1 MNRRQAPA
9 ARACRH
15 GCRQLRRAPE
25 TRRVGVRNKTQPMIP
40 DFLAQIIATKRAQ
53 IMRDRSDTKF
63 ARMRDEVLA
72 TRRKTKPFRLR
83 DAIAGSSCPGIIAE
97 FKRTSPSAGVIRSD
111 VGPGEIA
118 QAYERGGASAISVV
132 TDEEYFGGSLGDL
145 VTARAQ
151 TSLPILR
158 KDFVVDPTQIFAA
171 AIAGA
176 DAILLIVAALDD
188 ISLQRLRET
197 AEDELGLDALVE
209 VHTAEELHRATKA
222 GAKLIGVNNRD
233 LRTLRVSLET
243 SERLMA
249 DAPRD
254 TIMISES
261 GLSGGGELRRLA
273 ALGYRGFLIGE
284 MLMRAADPAA
294 KLRELVQACEDGTD
308 AGFTTESIQP

>member
-1 MNRRQAPA
+1 
-9 ARACRH
+9 
-15 GCRQLRRAPE
+15 
-25 TRRVGVRNKTQPMIP
+25 MIA

-53 IMRDRSDTKF
+53 IMRDRGDTKF
-63 ARMRDEVLA
+63 ARMREEALA
-72 TRRKTKPFRLR
+72 ARAKTKPLRLR
-83 DAIAGSSCPGIIAE
+83 AAIAAGSSCPGIIAE

-145 VTARAQ
+145 VTARAE

-158 KDFVVDPTQIFAA
+158 KDFIVDPTQIFAA

-222 GAKLIGVNNRD
+222 GARLIGVNNRD
-233 LRTLRVSLET
+233 LRTLRVSLGT
-243 SERLMA
+243 SERLIA

-254 TIMISES
+254 ATMISES

-294 KLRELVQACEDGTD
+294 KLRELVQACEDRTD
-308 AGFTTESIQP
+308 AGFTTESIHP

>member
-1 MNRRQAPA
+1 
-9 ARACRH
+9 
-15 GCRQLRRAPE
+15 
-25 TRRVGVRNKTQPMIP
+25 MIA
-40 DFLAQIIATKRAQ
+40 DFLEQIIATKRAQ
-53 IMRDRSDTKF
+53 IMRDRSETRF
-63 ARMRDEVLA
+63 AQMREEALA
-72 TRRKTKPFRLR
+72 VRAKAKPLRLR
-83 DAIAGSSCPGIIAE
+83 AALTGGSSGPGIIAE

-111 VGPGEIA
+111 VGPAEIA
-118 QAYERGGASAISVV
+118 RAYERGGASAISVV

-145 VTARAQ
+145 VTTRVA

-158 KDFVVDPTQIFAA
+158 KDFVVDSTQIFAA

-188 ISLQRLRET
+188 NSLRRLRET

-209 VHTAEELHRATKA
+209 THSAEELQRATKA

-233 LRTLRVSLET
+233 LRTLRVSLGT
-243 SERLMA
+243 SERLIA

-254 TIMISES
+254 ATMISES
-261 GLSGGGELRRLA
+261 GLTGGTELRRLA

-294 KLRELVQACEDGTD
+294 KLRELIRACEGRTD
-308 AGFTTESIQP
+308 AGLSTELIHP